1 MSIPEKGSKYYDIH
15 KKFFIE
21 KIIKH
26 KIKYLYFVGKNKSEM
41 FFFREFINENKC
53 INSEKLNEL
62 LLEFDIR
69 KCKF

>member
-1 MSIPEKGSKYYDIH
+1 MIYIKTS
-15 KKFFIE
+15 FLE
-21 KIIKH
+21 KITKN

-41 FFFREFINENKC
+41 FFFKEFINENKC
-53 INSEKLNEL
+53 INLNKLNEL